1 MSQYSHLTIINGTS
15 YDFIKGYHH
24 SYQMDD
30 WDSAFPDTILSGNK
44 ARVGISFQ
52 DPLFGSWRD
61 DGGEQVYSL
70 RGAAGSFEIRGR
82 SLDDGYHLWVDPTNL
97 QNDGRQ
103 HLAKDMGWHEDSELY
118 IWISGSDDGYIIRTW
133 WSQDES

>member
-1 MSQYSHLTIINGTS
+1 MSQYSHLTIINGTA

-24 SYQMDD
+24 SCQMDD

-44 ARVGISFQ
+44 ARVGVSFQ
-52 DPLFGSWRD
+52 NPFIGSWRN

-70 RGAAGSFEIRGR
+70 RGTPGSFEIRGR
-82 SLDDGYHLWVDPTNL
+82 APNDGYHLWLDPTNL
-97 QNDGRQ
+97 QNDGHQ
-103 HLAKDMGWHEDSELY
+103 HQSVDLGWHKDSELF

-133 WSQDES
+133 WSRDEV